1 MAQPTP
7 EKILAIIDDHDRAQK
22 KQRNKNL
29 LIYLC
34 LCLAIIGVVAYSF
47 ISKFRL
53 DGVAVLTV
61 LLGVS
66 AIAFFLHYVESG
78 KGQILSR
85 RPHIVHTDKTK
96 DYPAI
101 RRKVVNR
108 LLSGSNSRVLY
119 IFSELKRLNKATNR
133 EKRLQAIK
141 EYIVIHRK
149 ALFVN
154 TTHYTAQ

>member
-22 KQRNKNL
+22 KQRNKNVF
-29 LIYLC
+29 IYLC
-34 LCLAIIGVVAYSF
+34 LCLAIIAT
-47 ISKFRL
+47 FRL
-53 DGVAVLTV
+53 DGVAVLTI

-78 KGQILSR
+78 KGLILSSDR
-85 RPHIVHTDKTK
+85 ILSILAQTK
-96 DYPAI
+96 DYPTI

-108 LLSGSNSRVLY
+108 LLSGSKLTGKDEEY
-119 IFSELKRLNKATNR
+119 IFSELKKAEQSNER

-141 EYIVIHRK
+141 EY
-149 ALFVN
+149 
-154 TTHYTAQ
+154 TS

>member
-1 MAQPTP
+1 MAQATP

-53 DGVAVLTV
+53 DGVAILTV

-78 KGQILSR
+78 KGQILSSDR
-85 RPHIVHTDKTK
+85 ILSILDKTK

-108 LLSGSNSRVLY
+108 LLSGSKLTGKDEEY
-119 IFSELKRLNKATNR
+119 IFSELKKTEQSNER

-141 EYIVIHRK
+141 EY
-149 ALFVN
+149 AS
-154 TTHYTAQ
+154 

>member
-1 MAQPTP
+1 MAQATP

-78 KGQILSR
+78 KGQILSSDR
-85 RPHIVHTDKTK
+85 ILSILDKTK

-108 LLSGSNSRVLY
+108 LLSGSKLTGKDEEY
-119 IFSELKRLNKATNR
+119 IFSELKKAEQSNER
-133 EKRLQAIK
+133 EKRLQEIK
-141 EYIVIHRK
+141 EY
-149 ALFVN
+149 AS
-154 TTHYTAQ
+154 

>member
-1 MAQPTP
+1 MAQATP
-7 EKILAIIDDHDRAQK
+7 EKILTIIDDHDRAQK

-78 KGQILSR
+78 KGQILSSDR
-85 RPHIVHTDKTK
+85 ILSILDKTK

-108 LLSGSNSRVLY
+108 LLSGSKLTGKDEEY
-119 IFSELKRLNKATNR
+119 IFSELKKAEQSNER

-141 EYIVIHRK
+141 EY
-149 ALFVN
+149 AS
-154 TTHYTAQ
+154 

>member
-1 MAQPTP
+1 MAQATP
-7 EKILAIIDDHDRAQK
+7 EKILEIIDDHDRAQK

-78 KGQILSR
+78 KGQILSSDR
-85 RPHIVHTDKTK
+85 ILSILDKTK

-108 LLSGSNSRVLY
+108 LLSGSKLTGKDEEY
-119 IFSELKRLNKATNR
+119 IFSELKKAEQSNER

-141 EYIVIHRK
+141 EY
-149 ALFVN
+149 AS
-154 TTHYTAQ
+154 

>member
-1 MAQPTP
+1 MAQATP

-78 KGQILSR
+78 KGQILSSDR
-85 RPHIVHTDKTK
+85 ILSILDKTK

-101 RRKVVNR
+101 QRKVVNR
-108 LLSGSNSRVLY
+108 LLSGSKLTGKDEEY
-119 IFSELKRLNKATNR
+119 IFSELKKAEQSNER

-141 EYIVIHRK
+141 EY
-149 ALFVN
+149 AS
-154 TTHYTAQ
+154 

>member
-1 MAQPTP
+1 MAQATP

-78 KGQILSR
+78 KGQILSSDR
-85 RPHIVHTDKTK
+85 ILSILDKTK

-108 LLSGSNSRVLY
+108 LLSGSKLTGKDEEY
-119 IFSELKRLNKATNR
+119 IFSELKKAEQSNER
-133 EKRLQAIK
+133 EMRLQAIK
-141 EYIVIHRK
+141 EY
-149 ALFVN
+149 AS
-154 TTHYTAQ
+154 

>member
-22 KQRNKNL
+22 KQRNKNVF
-29 LIYLC
+29 IYLC
-34 LCLAIIGVVAYSF
+34 LCLAIIAT
-47 ISKFRL
+47 FRL
-53 DGVAVLTV
+53 DGVAVLTI

-78 KGQILSR
+78 KGQILSSDR
-85 RPHIVHTDKTK
+85 ILSILAQTK
-96 DYPAI
+96 DYPTI

-108 LLSGSNSRVLY
+108 LLSGSKLTGKDEEY
-119 IFSELKRLNKATNR
+119 IFSELKKAEQSNER

-141 EYIVIHRK
+141 EH
-149 ALFVN
+149 
-154 TTHYTAQ
+154 TS

>member
-1 MAQPTP
+1 MAQATP

-78 KGQILSR
+78 KGQILSSDR
-85 RPHIVHTDKTK
+85 ILSILDKTK

-108 LLSGSNSRVLY
+108 LLSGSKLTSKDEEY
-119 IFSELKRLNKATNR
+119 IFSELKKAEQSNER

-141 EYIVIHRK
+141 EY
-149 ALFVN
+149 AS
-154 TTHYTAQ
+154 

>member
-78 KGQILSR
+78 KGQILSSDR
-85 RPHIVHTDKTK
+85 ILSILDKTK
-96 DYPAI
+96 DYPEI
-101 RRKVVNR
+101 KRIVINR
-108 LLSGSNSRVLY
+108 LLSGSILTGKDEEY
-119 IFSELKRLNKATNR
+119 IYSQLEKAQQSNER

-141 EYIVIHRK
+141 EY
-149 ALFVN
+149 
-154 TTHYTAQ
+154 TS

>member
-1 MAQPTP
+1 MRQATP

-78 KGQILSR
+78 KGQILSSDR
-85 RPHIVHTDKTK
+85 ILSILDKTK

-108 LLSGSNSRVLY
+108 LLSGSKLTGKDEEY
-119 IFSELKRLNKATNR
+119 IFSELKKAEQSNER

-141 EYIVIHRK
+141 EY
-149 ALFVN
+149 AS
-154 TTHYTAQ
+154 

>member
-1 MAQPTP
+1 MAQATP

-61 LLGVS
+61 LLGVTAYCPYS
-66 AIAFFLHYVESG
+66 IKPKITLQFDVKLLIACSPV
-78 KGQILSR
+78 Q
-85 RPHIVHTDKTK
+85 
-96 DYPAI
+96 
-101 RRKVVNR
+101 
-108 LLSGSNSRVLY
+108 NSRVKMKSTY
-119 IFSELKRLNKATNR
+119 S
-133 EKRLQAIK
+133 
-141 EYIVIHRK
+141 
-149 ALFVN
+149 VN
-154 TTHYTAQ
+154 

>member
-22 KQRNKNL
+22 KQRNKNVF
-29 LIYLC
+29 IYLC
-34 LCLAIIGVVAYSF
+34 LCLAIIAT
-47 ISKFRL
+47 FRL
-53 DGVAVLTV
+53 DGVAVLTI

-78 KGQILSR
+78 KGQILSSDR
-85 RPHIVHTDKTK
+85 ILSILAQTK
-96 DYPAI
+96 DYPTI

-108 LLSGSNSRVLY
+108 LLSGSKLTGKDEEY
-119 IFSELKRLNKATNR
+119 IFSELKKAEQCNER

-141 EYIVIHRK
+141 EY
-149 ALFVN
+149 
-154 TTHYTAQ
+154 TS